1 MAPREGDVRKHYV
14 LISEKI
20 KDRVVVPA
28 TLSYPLFFVEG
39 DILEKS
45 LELIKRKGRDHLSL
59 LFFLASEEVG
69 RVDNFL
75 KGFNLQEVAYG
86 IVGFFTRWTPEE
98 FSIHPNSLL
107 TVRTSTVTRE
117 EFGFL
122 VTKSFSTISGL
133 VRQKRQQENRFTT
146 LLDVQQD
153 LEELINIG
161 KALSLEKDSDRLL
174 RSILY
179 LSKKITGADAGSI
192 FLVEEVD
199 GENRLRFTYSH
210 TFSKDLAYEEFAI
223 PMDVRSIAGYVAVT
237 AKVLNIPDVYNLPSE
252 APYSFNHSFDEKHG
266 YRTKSMLTVPMRNHI
281 DEIIG
286 VIQLINCKESLE
298 GDRVFSG
305 NEAFEVRLQSKA
317 DFESKVISFESRYES
332 LLEAVASQAA
342 IAIENNRLIQ
352 QIENQFD
359 EFVKAS
365 VAAIESRDPATGG
378 HSERVAGMSIRMA
391 EAINRRT
398 EGVFRELSFSENDL
412 KELEMA
418 GLLHDFGKVYIDP
431 NIFLKGNK
439 LFSKDLCFLLM
450 RLDFLYRS
458 VELHYTNRQRDAYAD
473 RLDDTRSQIREF
485 EDEKSRRL
493 ADLLQ
498 IIELVGILNKPF
510 LEKGNPE
517 ELLRDLESLGSDLK
531 FNDLAGN
538 PIPLLVDY
546 ERENFLIKRGSLN
559 ADERKIIESHVDHSY
574 TFVSKIPWPPEFKRI
589 PELILKHHEKLD
601 GSGYPQG
608 LEGREQIPIQAR
620 MLSVADIFDALTSSD
635 RPYKKSVPMERVL
648 AILTDEA
655 KQNKLDRDLVDLLID
670 EKLYERR

>member
-1 MAPREGDVRKHYV
+1 MREGDARKYYV

-20 KDRVVVPA
+20 KDKVTVPA
-28 TLSYPLFFVEG
+28 TLSYPLFVEG

-45 LELIKRKGRDHLSL
+45 VELIKRKGSDNLCL
-59 LFFLASEEVG
+59 LFFLASEEV
-69 RVDNFL
+69 RIVDNFL

-86 IVGFFTRWTPEE
+86 FVGFYTRWKPDDT
-98 FSIHPNSLL
+98 HPNSLL
-107 TVRTSTVTRE
+107 SVRTSTVTRE

-122 VTKSFSTISGL
+122 VTKSFSMISGL
-133 VRQKRQQENRFTT
+133 VRQMRQQEHRFIT
-146 LLDVQQD
+146 LLDIQQD
-153 LEELINIG
+153 LEALINIG
-161 KALSLEKDSDRLL
+161 KALSLEKDSERLL

-199 GENRLRFTYSH
+199 KEKRLRFTYSH
-210 TFSKDLAYEEFAI
+210 TFSKDLAYEEFTV
-223 PMDVRSIAGYVAVT
+223 PMNVRSIAGYVAVKG
-237 AKVLNIPDVYNLPSE
+237 KVLNIPDVYDIPSE
-252 APYSFNHSFDEKHG
+252 APYSFNRSFDEQHG

-286 VIQLINCKESLE
+286 VIQLINSKESFE
-298 GDRVFSG
+298 SDRVFSG
-305 NEAFEVRLQSKA
+305 NEAFEVRLQSKE
-317 DFESKVISFESRYES
+317 DFESKVIAFESRYES

-342 IAIENNRLIQ
+342 IAIENNRLIE
-352 QIENQFD
+352 QIEKQFD

-365 VAAIESRDPATGG
+365 AGAIESRDPATSG

-391 EAINRRT
+391 QAINGRT
-398 EGVFRELSFSENDL
+398 DGTFKELSFSENDL

-431 NIFLKGNK
+431 SIFLKGNK
-439 LFSKDLCFLLM
+439 LFPKDLSNLLM
-450 RLDFLYRS
+450 RINFLSRS
-458 VELHYTNRQRDAYAD
+458 IELHYTDRQRDTYAETKG
-473 RLDDTRSQIREF
+473 DTQSQIREF
-485 EDEKSRRL
+485 EEEKSRRL

-498 IIELVGILNKPF
+498 IIELVDILNKPF
-510 LEKGNPE
+510 LQKGDPE
-517 ELLRDLESLGSDLK
+517 ELLEDIEGLGSDLK
-531 FNDLAGN
+531 FDDLEGK
-538 PIPLLVDY
+538 PIPLLTDF
-546 ERENFLIKRGSLN
+546 EIENFLIKRGSLN

-608 LEGREQIPIQAR
+608 LKGREEIPLQAR
-620 MLSVADIFDALTSSD
+620 MLAVADIFDALTAPD
-635 RPYKKSVPMERVL
+635 RPYKKSVPMDRVL

-655 KQNKLDRDLVDLLID
+655 EQNKLDRDLVDLLID